1 MKIIFMGTSEF
12 GIPSLKTLMENK
24 FDILSVV
31 TVPDKKQGRGQK
43 IIFSPIKK
51 FAVENSLPI
60 LQVENLKDENFIHQI
75 NSLNPDLII
84 VVAFKILPK
93 EIFSIPK
100 FGSINLH
107 ASLLPKYRGAAPI
120 NWAIINGENETGV
133 TTFFLKEKV
142 DTGNII
148 LQNKIPIENEDNFGT
163 LYQKLSVVGAN
174 TLLKTIDLIA
184 QNKIQLFIQNEN
196 LVSSAP
202 KIFKNNCKINWN
214 KSAFE
219 IHNFIRGLSPMPSA
233 NSFHKKNML
242 KILQSKIVETKTS
255 FSFGTVVENKNKLI
269 VAANDFAVEI
279 LEIQKEGKSKM
290 EIKNFLRGYKIEIGE
305 KFE

>member
-233 NSFHKKNML
+233 ISFHKKNML

>member
-51 FAVENSLPI
+51 FAIENSLPI

-233 NSFHKKNML
+233 ISFHKKNML